1 MNRET
6 LNNLV
11 LQNPSSGGKGGGLY
25 LFHNTS
31 EQCSKITTEIYS
43 TSFSSAIKL
52 LHKDLRTPIYNIYG
66 FVRFADEIVDT
77 FHNYHKQQLLE
88 EFKTETY
95 NALERGISLNPVLHS
110 FQLTVNKYQV
120 DKKLIEAFF
129 KSMEADLSKAQYDA
143 EGYAAYIYG
152 SAEVVGLMCL
162 YIFCEGDKTM
172 YQKLK
177 PAAQSLGA
185 AFQKVNFL
193 RDVKADYQEL
203 NRTYFPNMDFKN
215 FTPSMKLQIENEIAT
230 DFINAYQ
237 GILNLPVKARFGV
250 YVAYKYYLSLFKKI
264 KKVQPAKIMEQR
276 IRIPNYSK
284 MFILAKAG
292 IRTQF
297 NIL

>member
-1 MNRET
+1 M
-6 LNNLV
+6 
-11 LQNPSSGGKGGGLY
+11 
-25 LFHNTS
+25 
-31 EQCSKITTEIYS
+31 YS

-77 FHNYHKQQLLE
+77 FHGYDKQQLLD

-95 NALERGISLNPVLHS
+95 NAIERGISLNPVLHS
-110 FQLTVNKYQV
+110 FQITVNEFKIEMS
-120 DKKLIEAFF
+120 LIDAFF
-129 KSMEADLSKAQYDA
+129 TSMECDLSKAKYDA

-162 YIFCEGDKTM
+162 YVFCEGNKNE
-172 YQKLK
+172 YERLK
-177 PAAQSLGA
+177 PAAQALGA

-215 FTPSMKLQIENEIAT
+215 FTAAMKQQIELEIAE
-230 DFINAYQ
+230 DFKHAYE
-237 GILNLPVKARFGV
+237 GILQLPVKARFGV

-264 KKVQPAKIMEQR
+264 KKVQPAKILEQR

-284 MFILAKAG
+284 AFILAKAG